1 MKMECCYPFRFWLAV
16 LSEAVLLLVVVVY
29 LTMGNG
35 AGVAVF
41 GGLAVLYALLNR
53 SAFSFVF
60 LDENGVTQYLLGIRQ
75 KTYAWSDIREAGVIY
90 AKAVKRRAKGKRPSQ
105 CSLYVT
111 PRRMNSQER
120 LEACMD
126 WPPPNV
132 IGMAY
137 QEKRLQLLMRWWDQK
152 LILFNVS
159 SQDLFGRDGR
169 AFDLTYEEIRY

>member
-53 SAFSFVF
+53 SAFSFVS

-126 WPPPNV
+126 WPPPQCHWH
-132 IGMAY
+132 GLSGKAPAAAY
-137 QEKRLQLLMRWWDQK
+137 AMVGSEADSVQRIISGSVWTGWAGL
-152 LILFNVS
+152 
-159 SQDLFGRDGR
+159 
-169 AFDLTYEEIRY
+169 